1 MKVIYLFSRIKQ
13 LLENKTVIRRIEKK
27 YSFTQFALDTFLRN
41 KTDEQIKSNVAHVT
55 ESLQTSR
62 AELTD
67 IACCAQ

>member
-13 LLENKTVIRRIEKK
+13 LLENKIVIRRIEKK
-27 YSFTQFALDTFLRN
+27 YSFTQLALDTFLRN
-41 KTDEQIKSNVAHVT
+41 KQIKSNVAHVT